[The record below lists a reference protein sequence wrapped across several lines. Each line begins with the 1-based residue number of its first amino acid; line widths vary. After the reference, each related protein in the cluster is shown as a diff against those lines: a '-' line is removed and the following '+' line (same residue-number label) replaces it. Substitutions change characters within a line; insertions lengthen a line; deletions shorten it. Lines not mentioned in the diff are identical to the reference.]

1 MNKNELKQLCIKTI
15 DENRDEIIR
24 IGNEI
29 YKNPELGYKEFKST
43 EIVKNAMKNLD
54 GRLETEIAYSGC
66 KIVANEEKSDRKS
79 VV

>member
-1 MNKNELKQLCIKTI
+1 MNKSELKQLCIKTI

-43 EIVKNAMKNLD
+43 EIVKKAMENLE
-54 GRLETEIAYSGC
+54 GRLETEIA
-66 KIVANEEKSDRKS
+66 
-79 VV
+79 

>member
-29 YKNPELGYKEFKST
+29 YKNTELGYKEF
-43 EIVKNAMKNLD
+43 
-54 GRLETEIAYSGC
+54 
-66 KIVANEEKSDRKS
+66 
-79 VV
+79 